1 MNKNITEFTSIN
13 TNKANFDEIYT
24 LDDPREYFRV
34 LGALDYVIPE
44 LARPV
49 LRSLSQSLRDKT
61 GRRLRILDVGSSYGI
76 NAALLRFPL
85 RIDQLIQ
92 RYNSPEIQALSARE
106 VIALDRHFYRAW
118 PEAIDAVVI
127 GLDTSRPAMRY
138 AEAVDLVEA
147 GIAVNLESDMPDAT
161 QARRMSGLDL
171 IVSTGCVGY
180 VSYRTFARLLELQ
193 TDPGSVWIANFVL
206 RMFPYD
212 DIAGP
217 LLERH
222 GLVTEKL
229 EGVTFVQRRFQSLQE
244 FETTLAALE
253 TQDVDPAG
261 KEDEGLFHAEL
272 YVSRPAQDVRAMPL
286 RQLLSVT
293 SGANLSFG
301 ERYRRVGEETTKLVS

>member
-1 MNKNITEFTSIN
+1 MNKNITEFTAIN

-24 LDDPREYFRV
+24 MDDPREYFRV

-44 LARPV
+44 LARPI
-49 LRSLSQSLRDKT
+49 LTSLSQSLRELH

-92 RYNSPEIQALSARE
+92 RYNSPEMQALSAKE
-106 VIALDRHFYRAW
+106 VIALDRHFYAAW
-118 PEAIDAVVI
+118 PETVDAGVV
-127 GLDTSRPAMRY
+127 GLDTSGPAMRY

-147 GIAVNLESDMPDAT
+147 GIAANLEADMPDTT
-161 QARRMSGLDL
+161 QAKRLSGLDL

-180 VSYRTFARLLELQ
+180 VTYQTFARLLELQ
-193 TDPGSVWIANFVL
+193 ADPGKVWLANFVL

-217 LLERH
+217 LQERH

-229 EGVTFVQRRFQSLQE
+229 DGVTFVQRRFQSLQE
-244 FETTLAALE
+244 FETTLASLE
-253 TQDVDPAG
+253 TQNIDPSG
-261 KEDEGLFHAEL
+261 KEAEGLFHAEL
-272 YVSRPAQDVRAMPL
+272 YVSRPAKDVEAMPL
-286 RQLLSVT
+286 NRLLSVT